1 MEFDKSR
8 VYTVLNAD
16 ELKVG
21 DKVIVADDYGTLKR
35 NVEDGER
42 AFPLDAVYSEFTKD
56 RFGIKYGEYNTQSYH
71 LAYLVQRAQEK
82 KWRAY
87 KDCDEMVEDFKK
99 RYGNAINAD
108 NPMWH
113 PLIWVKKKRCN
124 SCHLVIDI
132 YKNLRSV
139 ILNCVEC
146 SLEDLFEYC
155 TYMDGSPC
163 GVEE

>member
-8 VYTVLNAD
+8 VYTALNAD

-21 DKVIVADDYGTLKR
+21 DKVIVADTLTKLKEK
-35 NVEDGER
+35 VQED
-42 AFPLDAVYSEFTKD
+42 ADIFNLVFVFPEDAEL
-56 RFGIKYGEYNTQSYH
+56 RFSDGNCGWN
-71 LAYLVQRAQEK
+71 LAYLVKSAAEK

-87 KDCDEMVEDFKK
+87 KDCDEMIADFKR

-113 PLIWVKKKRCN
+113 PLIWVKKKQCN

-146 SLEDLFEYC
+146 SLDDLFEYC
-155 TYMDGSPC
+155 TYIDGSLC